1 MAEYISISMG
11 IGGDKYF
18 VWDYNEKSDILNIH
32 KRGKKVDG
40 SAEFS
45 DFSVDFDK
53 NRNIVGV
60 EITYASE
67 FLNQIGIQ
75 KNQLAEIKSA
85 EITVNKR
92 NNYALVW
99 VKLSVPVT
107 IGTVLSEAITE
118 KKLPLPVP
126 VVA

>member
-1 MAEYISISMG
+1 MA
-11 IGGDKYF
+11 IGEDRYF

-32 KRGKKVDG
+32 RKGKKVEG
-40 SAEFS
+40 SAELS

-60 EITYASE
+60 ELTYASE
-67 FLNQIGIQ
+67 FLNQIGLQ
-75 KNQLAEIKSA
+75 KTQLSGIKSA
-85 EITVNKR
+85 EITVSKMAK
-92 NNYALVW
+92 YAIIW
-99 VKLSVPVT
+99 VKLAVPERSGNSTPKEIIV
-107 IGTVLSEAITE
+107 E